1 MGRIVID
8 NLNACITI
16 ELATQIARK
25 RRIELKK
32 KELTIGPHS
41 ARDFARM
48 HAFARTVLRD
58 HMRPIEVNFIGHA
71 LNQRPRTGDNGGNL
85 KGTLEKS
92 LEEKGAHPKTNSHPQ
107 PRHCPVASAWR
118 ATGASR

>member
-48 HAFARTVLRD
+48 HAFAGTILGD
-58 HMRPIEVNFIGHA
+58 HTSPMEVDLIGHA
-71 LNQRPRTGDNGGNL
+71 LYQPLGTGDNGGNMNRA
-85 KGTLEKS
+85 LEKS
-92 LEEKGAHPKTNSHPQ
+92 LEEKGAHRKTNSHPP
-107 PRHCPVASAWR
+107 PRRCP
-118 ATGASR
+118 